1 MKKKKDINTVKKF
14 FPFAFYRPDKLAD
27 YLTEMRRQGFMFE
40 SMNMFNVLKF
50 RQVKPRIDLRYV
62 VLNYYFPNSGRADKI
77 RDWDILFMKQRFPQ
91 FDKEFHKQFI
101 SSPRDAFKFV
111 VYYSSVISDEDIEA
125 LKQFRKKRLIKIN
138 IFKISIYLYLAAL
151 FITLIILAIIQQR

>member
-1 MKKKKDINTVKKF
+1 MKKKTEIRKF

-40 SMNMFNVLKF
+40 SMSMFNVLKF
-50 RQVKPRIDLRYV
+50 KPVKPRNDLRYV
-62 VLNYYFPNSGRADKI
+62 VLNYYFPNTGSAWKI

-91 FDKEFHKQFI
+91 FDREFHKQFE
-101 SSPRDAFKFV
+101 SSPRDAFKFII
-111 VYYSSVISDEDIEA
+111 YCSSMISDEDIEA

-151 FITLIILAIIQQR
+151 FIILFILALIQQR

>member
-1 MKKKKDINTVKKF
+1 MKKSKEINTVKKF

-40 SMNMFNVLKF
+40 SMNTFNVLKF
-50 RQVKPRIDLRYV
+50 RQVKPRNDLRYV

-91 FDKEFHKQFI
+91 FDREFHNWFE

-111 VYYSSVISDEDIEA
+111 IYCTSVITDEDVEA

-138 IFKISIYLYLAAL
+138 VFKISLYLYLTAL
-151 FITLIILAIIQQR
+151 FATLLTLALSQQR